1 MAQATNTLSL
11 SPNPTINPPRSQ
23 LKTPAHTLVRV
34 RNNQRR
40 HRERRREYIASL
52 EQKLQETERLL
63 AQATAELAASKL
75 ELERWRNGV
84 IKQQPHENQEPS
96 HDIVPE
102 DALSMAGDI
111 TANADLGMVETPIG
125 AQEKLSDTP
134 LLDYSTTSLTALS
147 TPELPLF
154 TNILASTLSRPSAW
168 MLLQPQDPLDHTPS
182 CYLPSYCELV
192 EDSSVPSIS
201 EDNPQP
207 ESDPELRKILSS
219 PIPSFCNIYPP
230 SDTES
235 TTLCSQAFVLISQ
248 QNFREIDEYT
258 IRSWLYEGFRQ
269 ARNENEGCRVDNK
282 LLFGLLDFISSS

>member
-1 MAQATNTLSL
+1 MAQATNTLSQ
-11 SPNPTINPPRSQ
+11 SPNPTTSHPRSQ

-63 AQATAELAASKL
+63 AQATTELAASKL

-102 DALSMAGDI
+102 DALSTVGDI
-111 TANADLGMVETPIG
+111 TANADLGMVEKPIG
-125 AQEKLSDTP
+125 AQEKLSDTV
-134 LLDYSTTSLTALS
+134 LLDYSTTSLTTPS
-147 TPELPLF
+147 IPELPLF
-154 TNILASTLSRPSAW
+154 TNILPSALSRPSAW
-168 MLLQPQDPLDHTPS
+168 MLPQPQDPLDHTPS
-182 CYLPSYCELV
+182 CYLPSYCESV
-192 EDSSVPSIS
+192 EDSSVPLIS
-201 EDNPQP
+201 EDNAQP
-207 ESDPELRKILSS
+207 ESGPELRKILSP

-248 QNFREIDEYT
+248 QNFREIDAYT
-258 IRSWLYEGFRQ
+258 IRSWLYEGFRP
-269 ARNENEGCRVDNK
+269 ARNEHEGCGVDNK

>member
-1 MAQATNTLSL
+1 MAQVTNTLSR
-11 SPNPTINPPRSQ
+11 STNPTTGPPRSQ

-63 AQATAELAASKL
+63 AQATAELASSKL
-75 ELERWRNGV
+75 ELEKWRNGV

-96 HDIVPE
+96 HHIVPE
-102 DALSMAGDI
+102 DDLSTAGDI
-111 TANADLGMVETPIG
+111 TANTDLGMIEKPIDV
-125 AQEKLSDTP
+125 QEKLSDTA
-134 LLDYSTTSLTALS
+134 LLDYSTTSLTTPS
-147 TPELPLF
+147 TPELPLY
-154 TNILASTLSRPSAW
+154 TNILPHAPSRPSAW
-168 MLLQPQDPLDHTPS
+168 MLLQHQDPLDHAPL
-182 CYLPSYCELV
+182 CYLPSCCELV

-201 EDNPQP
+201 EDNAQP
-207 ESDPELRKILSS
+207 ESDPELRKILL
-219 PIPSFCNIYPP
+219 PPTPSFGNIYPP
-230 SDTES
+230 SNTES

-248 QNFREIDEYT
+248 QNFREVDAYT

-269 ARNENEGCRVDNK
+269 ARNENEGCRVDNI

>member
-1 MAQATNTLSL
+1 MAQVTNALSR
-11 SPNPTINPPRSQ
+11 SPNPTTSLPRSQ

-63 AQATAELAASKL
+63 AQATAELARSKL
-75 ELERWRNGV
+75 ELEKWRNGV
-84 IKQQPHENQEPS
+84 IKQQPHENQELS

-102 DALSMAGDI
+102 DDLFTAGDI
-111 TANADLGMVETPIG
+111 TANADLGMAEKPIG
-125 AQEKLSDTP
+125 VQEKSSDTV
-134 LLDYSTTSLTALS
+134 LLDYSTTSLTTPS

-154 TNILASTLSRPSAW
+154 TNILPRAPSRPSAW
-168 MLLQPQDPLDHTPS
+168 MLLQHQDPLDHAPS
-182 CYLPSYCELV
+182 CYLPSCCELV

-201 EDNPQP
+201 EDNAQP
-207 ESDPELRKILSS
+207 ESDPELRKILL
-219 PIPSFCNIYPP
+219 PPTPPFCNIYPP
-230 SDTES
+230 SNTES

-248 QNFREIDEYT
+248 QNFRGVDAHT

-269 ARNENEGCRVDNK
+269 ARNENEGCRVDNT

>member
-1 MAQATNTLSL
+1 MAQATNTLSQ
-11 SPNPTINPPRSQ
+11 SPNLTTSPPRSQ

-63 AQATAELAASKL
+63 AQATTELAAS
-75 ELERWRNGV
+75 N
-84 IKQQPHENQEPS
+84 
-96 HDIVPE
+96 
-102 DALSMAGDI
+102 
-111 TANADLGMVETPIG
+111 
-125 AQEKLSDTP
+125 
-134 LLDYSTTSLTALS
+134 
-147 TPELPLF
+147 
-154 TNILASTLSRPSAW
+154 RPSAW
-168 MLLQPQDPLDHTPS
+168 MLPQPQDPLDHTPS
-182 CYLPSYCELV
+182 CYPPSYCELV
-192 EDSSVPSIS
+192 EDSSVPLIS
-201 EDNPQP
+201 EDNARP
-207 ESDPELRKILSS
+207 ESDPELRKILSP

-248 QNFREIDEYT
+248 QNFREIDAYT
-258 IRSWLYEGFRQ
+258 IKSWLYEGFRQ